1 MKRYIA
7 TSILC
12 VATAACA
19 PPPAAPP
26 ASAGAGVAQTSAAT
40 PTTAATPADAVRMP
54 TAPRPEPATVTARQ
68 AAPARVAHVATTA
81 PAASRVVDA
90 PRALAA
96 ADAAPPV
103 MSPLRTDAP
112 AVAAAPEVRDVV
124 VPAGTT
130 LNVAV
135 TTALASNT
143 SHVDDR
149 IAGTLA
155 SALVIDGVTVV
166 PAGAAVTGYVS
177 DAEPSGRVSGLAR
190 LGLRFTS
197 LAVSSGTVHVDT
209 GTVVREA
216 APTKKDDAGK
226 IGLGAGAGALIGAI
240 VHGRKGALEGGA
252 IGAAAGTAM
261 VLTTREDD
269 VTVDAGSV
277 VTTALTSPITIHVS
291 RPGL

>member
-1 MKRYIA
+1 MQRYIA
-7 TSILC
+7 TSMLC
-12 VATAACA
+12 LATAACA

-26 ASAGAGVAQTSAAT
+26 ASAGVVQ
-40 PTTAATPADAVRMP
+40 TTAATPATTPAPADAVSTP
-54 TAPRPEPATVTARQ
+54 VPPQSESGTVTARR

-81 PAASRVVDA
+81 PVAPRMVDA
-90 PRALAA
+90 PRPLGVPGAV
-96 ADAAPPV
+96 PPLTGT
-103 MSPLRTDAP
+103 LRTDTP
-112 AVAAAPEVRDVV
+112 AVAAAPDVREVL

-130 LNVAV
+130 LNVTV

-155 SALVIDGVTVV
+155 NALVIDGVTAV
-166 PAGAAVTGYVS
+166 PAGASVTGYVS

-197 LAVSSGTVHVDT
+197 LAVGTGTVHVDT
-209 GTVVREA
+209 GTVMREA
-216 APTKKDDAGK
+216 APTKKADAGK

-240 VHGRKGALEGGA
+240 VHGRRGAVEGGA

-261 VLTTREDD
+261 VLATRGDD
-269 VTVDAGSV
+269 VTVDVGSV
-277 VTTALTSPITIHVS
+277 VTTTLTSPVTIHVS